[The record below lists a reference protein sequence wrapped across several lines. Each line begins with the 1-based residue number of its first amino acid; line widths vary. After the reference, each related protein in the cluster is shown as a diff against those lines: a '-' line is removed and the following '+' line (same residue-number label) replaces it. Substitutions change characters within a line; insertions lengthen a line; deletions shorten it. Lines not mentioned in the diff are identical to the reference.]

1 MGSSNFTSL
10 ARMKLRSPHRSRYAP
25 AMNRALL
32 FAISICLAFASI
44 ACGPPWKVVVQANP
58 NPMTATNK
66 FFVDAVSFDKLS
78 IGGTDEA
85 SWQSSKD
92 AQAQA
97 SWQGDKQAMATE
109 YSSALDDAREGVQ
122 RAGAPPGDF
131 TVKPHITWI
140 EPGFNAV
147 VASQPTQVK
156 MDVQIVD
163 AKGTLIDEFTMH
175 VNIAASISNEAL
187 GTRLREAAQNLGRI
201 TAKYLKKR
209 LGM

>member
-1 MGSSNFTSL
+1 
-10 ARMKLRSPHRSRYAP
+10 MKLRSPLRSRYAP

-32 FAISICLAFASI
+32 LALSLCLAFASI
-44 ACGPPWKVVVQANP
+44 ACGPPWQVVVQASP
-58 NPMTATNK
+58 NPMSQTNK

-78 IGGTDEA
+78 IGGTDEQ

-97 SWQGDKQAMATE
+97 SWQGDKQGMASE
-109 YSSALDDAREGVQ
+109 FSAALDDAREGVQ

-131 TVKPHITWI
+131 QVKPHITWI

-147 VASQPTQVK
+147 VASRATEVR
-156 MDVQIVD
+156 MDVQILD
-163 AKGTLIDEFTMH
+163 AKGTLVDEFTMH
-175 VNIAASISNEAL
+175 SVVAASISNEAL
-187 GTRLREAAQNLGRI
+187 GTRLREAARYLGKL
-201 TAKYLKKR
+201 TAKYLKTR

>member
-1 MGSSNFTSL
+1 
-10 ARMKLRSPHRSRYAP
+10 
-25 AMNRALL
+25 MNRALL
-32 FAISICLAFASI
+32 FAVSVCLAFASI

-58 NPMTATNK
+58 SPMTATNK

-109 YSSALDDAREGVQ
+109 FSAALDEEREGVQ

-131 TVKPHITWI
+131 EVKPHVTWI

-163 AKGTLIDEFTMH
+163 AKGTLIDEFTMNA
-175 VNIAASISNEAL
+175 VIAASISNEAL
-187 GTRLREAAQNLGRI
+187 GTRLREAARYLGRI
-201 TAKYLKKR
+201 TAKYMKKR

>member
-1 MGSSNFTSL
+1 
-10 ARMKLRSPHRSRYAP
+10 MKLRSPLRSRYAP

-32 FAISICLAFASI
+32 LALSLCLAFASI
-44 ACGPPWKVVVQANP
+44 ACGPPWQVVVQASP
-58 NPMTATNK
+58 NPMSQTNK

-78 IGGTDEA
+78 IGGTDEQ

-97 SWQGDKQAMATE
+97 SWQGDKQGMASE
-109 YSSALDDAREGVQ
+109 FSAALDDAREGVQ

-131 TVKPHITWI
+131 QVKPHITWI

-147 VASQPTQVK
+147 VASRATEVR
-156 MDVQIVD
+156 MDVQILD
-163 AKGTLIDEFTMH
+163 AKGTLVDEFTMH
-175 VNIAASISNEAL
+175 SVVAASISNEAL
-187 GTRLREAAQNLGRI
+187 GTRLREAARYLGKI
-201 TAKYLKKR
+201 TAKYLKTR